1 MPIPPSD
8 ESGTADSFQMAPL
21 GLPDT
26 NLCGPSPDAC
36 LRLQLD
42 GTICE
47 FFFISDRFAAV
58 SKSSGQPF
66 HKLLAQPGCHQFQ
79 VALETLRQTHATQ
92 NCHAIHMN
100 QESQVVFSARLTP
113 TLDNSILLF
122 LFDLSKIDAQIPSWL
137 NTARLQAIVEHA
149 TFGIVV
155 SSCARGRPILG
166 LNRRFAE
173 MIGVGRKQISGKS
186 LTAFLHPEDMPKD
199 EHTFRDLISGEISS
213 YIIEQRLLQH
223 DHKSLAARLTVT
235 LVPAYNEATPHQLTI
250 VEDISHQRSTEGH
263 LLGEQDLL
271 RRLLTLQDREHT
283 LIACDIHDG
292 LIQDLV
298 GAHMMVQT
306 LCDKQRAQDKDIDR
320 ELIKADEFMSN
331 ALSEGRR
338 LINELRPM
346 ILDELGLID
355 AIQSLVDRE
364 QSNGMEIN
372 FQHRFTDTDLSPSLT
387 GNIFRIICEA
397 ITNAKRH
404 GKATHTEL
412 RLTQVEKRLILIEVH
427 DNGTGFDPQAVPV
440 DRFGLAGIQER
451 ARLFGGGATIESSSA
466 AGTRISVKLPLEHP
480 EVTLKPLPTNIQW
493 TI

>member
-1 MPIPPSD
+1 MSIPPSN
-8 ESGTADSFQMAPL
+8 ESGTTDSFQMAPL
-21 GLPDT
+21 GLPET
-26 NLCGPSPDAC
+26 NLCGPPPDAC

-42 GTICE
+42 GTICDS
-47 FFFISDRFAAV
+47 FFISDHFGVAPD
-58 SKSSGQPF
+58 STGEPF
-66 HKLLAQPGCHQFQ
+66 YELLAPPGRNQFQ
-79 VALETLRQTHATQ
+79 IALKTLRQTHATQ
-92 NCHAIHMN
+92 TCPSLHMN
-100 QESQVVFSARLTP
+100 QGSPVVFSARLTP

-122 LFDLSKIDAQIPSWL
+122 LFDLSKINADIPSWL
-137 NTARLQAIVEHA
+137 DTARLQAIVEHA

-155 SSCARGRPILG
+155 SSCAPGRPILG

-173 MIGVGRKQISGKS
+173 MIGVRRKQISGKS
-186 LTAFLHPEDMPKD
+186 FSEFLHPEDMPKD
-199 EHTFRDLISGEISS
+199 EHTFSDLISGKISS

-235 LVPAYNEATPHQLTI
+235 LVPAHNEATPHQLTI
-250 VEDISHQRSTEGH
+250 VEDISRQRSTEGH

-271 RRLLTLQDREHT
+271 RRLLTLQDRERT

-298 GAHMMVQT
+298 GAHMMLQT
-306 LCDKQRAQDKDIDR
+306 LCDKQSTQGKDI
-320 ELIKADEFMSN
+320 ELELTKADEFMSN

-338 LINELRPM
+338 LMNELRPM
-346 ILDELGLID
+346 ILGELGLVD

-364 QSNGMEIN
+364 QDNGMEIN
-372 FQHRFTDTDLSPSLT
+372 FQHRFTDTDLSPNLT

-404 GKATHTEL
+404 GKATQTDL
-412 RLTQVEKRLILIEVH
+412 RLTQIEKRLILIEVH
-427 DNGTGFDPQAVPV
+427 DNGSGFDPQGVPV

-480 EVTLKPLPTNIQW
+480 EVTLKPLPANIQW